1 MSRKKKAITKINR
14 VWLIMVVI
22 LSLAGIILL
31 IFANSEYHGRHYKF
45 RYSAKNT
52 VLFDKNIDGEYIII
66 GSYDDYKTYYQ
77 SMRDILKQEKAD
89 KKSYEHTLKKLDDY
103 MDEDF
108 FKKRGLLL
116 FYEYA
121 DVGSLNS
128 KIMSVDKDKS
138 IVYITLSKYSIG
150 SNPSGITDIYLLPI
164 NTSDFEGVKFIYKE
178 NFTQSL
184 IFSCILALPYIAL
197 FISVVNFL
205 VRLYDSRL
213 SRAIDIKRKQRKD
226 AIVQLTVGIIISIV
240 LYYVIIPLF
249 LH

>member
-1 MSRKKKAITKINR
+1 MSRGKKAIKKINR
-14 VWLIMVVI
+14 VWLIMVLI
-22 LSLAGIILL
+22 LSVAGIILL

-45 RYSAKNT
+45 RYSVKNT
-52 VLFDKNIDGEYIII
+52 VLFDKDIDGEYIII
-66 GSYDDYKTYYQ
+66 GSYNDYENYYR
-77 SMRDILKQEKAD
+77 SMKELLKQEKAD

-103 MDEDF
+103 IDEDF
-108 FKKRGLLL
+108 FKKHGLLL
-116 FYEYA
+116 FYEYT

-164 NTSDFEGVKFIYKE
+164 NTDDFEGVKFIYKE

-184 IFSCILALPYIAL
+184 IFSCILSLPYIAL
-197 FISVVNFL
+197 FISIVNFM

-226 AIVQLTVGIIISIV
+226 SIVQLIVGIIISLI
-240 LYYVIIPLF
+240 LYYVVIPFF

>member
-1 MSRKKKAITKINR
+1 MSRGKKAIKKINR
-14 VWLIMVVI
+14 VWLIMVLI
-22 LSLAGIILL
+22 LSVAGIILL

-45 RYSAKNT
+45 RYSVKNT

-66 GSYDDYKTYYQ
+66 GSYNDYENYYR
-77 SMRDILKQEKAD
+77 SMKEILKQEKAD

-103 MDEDF
+103 IDEDF
-108 FKKRGLLL
+108 FKKHGLLL
-116 FYEYA
+116 FYEYT

-164 NTSDFEGVKFIYKE
+164 NTDDFEGVKFIYKE

-184 IFSCILALPYIAL
+184 IFSCILSLPYIAL
-197 FISVVNFL
+197 FISIVNFM

-226 AIVQLTVGIIISIV
+226 SIVQLIVGIIISLI
-240 LYYVIIPLF
+240 LYYVVIPFF

>member
-1 MSRKKKAITKINR
+1 MSRGKKAIKKINR
-14 VWLIMVVI
+14 VWLIMVLI
-22 LSLAGIILL
+22 LSVAGIILL

-45 RYSAKNT
+45 RYSVKNT
-52 VLFDKNIDGEYIII
+52 VLFDKDIDGEYIII
-66 GSYDDYKTYYQ
+66 GSYNDYENYYR
-77 SMRDILKQEKAD
+77 SMKEILKQEKAD

-103 MDEDF
+103 IDEDF
-108 FKKRGLLL
+108 FKKHGLLL
-116 FYEYA
+116 FYEYT

-164 NTSDFEGVKFIYKE
+164 NTDDFEGVKFIYKE

-184 IFSCILALPYIAL
+184 IFSCILSLPYIAL
-197 FISVVNFL
+197 FISIVNFM

-226 AIVQLTVGIIISIV
+226 SIVQLIVGIIISLI
-240 LYYVIIPLF
+240 LYYVVIPFF